1 MWLRISKDTLINTDM
16 ITLVKV
22 IDEDSIPKLLINI
35 GEIQYLYEGNA
46 EGTLKKITYENDK
59 QFWAGR

>member
-1 MWLRISKDTLINTDM
+1 MISSI
-16 ITLVKV
+16 KV

-46 EGTLKKITYENDK
+46 EETLKKITYENDK